1 MENKKAITVMLTD
14 RQAEQLKEIRKNYDV
29 RTIHN
34 ELDRMFINTLQAMLD
49 ANDSDSNDLD
59 DAADNFRLLS
69 STKQLVKILLQPG
82 TDV

>member
-1 MENKKAITVMLTD
+1 MLTD

-82 TDV
+82 TDVW